1 MPANLNV
8 SFEMAPTPGYAG
20 GFSYFLKRIFWCSG
34 ACCRFLNKVFGFK
47 QIYSGASKASED
59 SLKKSFCL
67 KKGFE
72 FLLAIHGEIMKR
84 SFMLAA
90 TLAATPL
97 FAVVAKASPDQMFVI
112 STPTAG
118 VVDFRGTGSA
128 TFTNTQGSTDSVTIG
143 SNSSIG
149 VTATGSNS
157 SDYTSSAAASLDLAA
172 TTSLNHATG
181 TASQAFNMM
190 YNTATT
196 ASADTKLTDQVAKIS
211 SVSTTSTTADG
222 SAVLDVLSSSLHQ
235 QAESKANEVA
245 GSSSASGSGGTNGV
259 DYGGDDNA
267 WDAAW
272 KAVYNEEYAKGYS
285 AVKKAAPTTYS
296 HDLAVNGVGTI
307 ANVDAKDTS
316 TFNASTHRIDGS
328 TTLEGGS
335 GTASASMTN
344 SNTTF
349 ANTAETTSATAFA
362 QAFNGGNAAN
372 SGDLTITNVSGDSAS
387 GYTITGTRTTTET
400 VTYQADSSGNVTPS
414 GT

>member
-1 MPANLNV
+1 
-8 SFEMAPTPGYAG
+8 
-20 GFSYFLKRIFWCSG
+20 
-34 ACCRFLNKVFGFK
+34 
-47 QIYSGASKASED
+47 
-59 SLKKSFCL
+59 
-67 KKGFE
+67 
-72 FLLAIHGEIMKR
+72 
-84 SFMLAA
+84 MLAA

-97 FAVVAKASPDQMFVI
+97 FAAVAKASPDQMFVI

-149 VTATGSNS
+149 VAATGSNS
-157 SDYTSSAAASLDLAA
+157 SDYTSSASASLDLAA

-190 YNTATT
+190 YNTATA

-272 KAVYNEEYAKGYS
+272 KTVYNEEYAKGYS
-285 AVKKAAPTTYS
+285 AVNNASPTTYS

-307 ANVDAKDTS
+307 ANVDAKIP
-316 TFNASTHRIDGS
+316 AHLMLQRIESWFD
-328 TTLEGGS
+328 
-335 GTASASMTN
+335 
-344 SNTTF
+344 
-349 ANTAETTSATAFA
+349 
-362 QAFNGGNAAN
+362 
-372 SGDLTITNVSGDSAS
+372 DLGRWLGWCECIYDEFQFYLLRQPLQRPLLRHLMEV
-387 GYTITGTRTTTET
+387 TR
-400 VTYQADSSGNVTPS
+400 QIRAI
-414 GT
+414 

>member
-1 MPANLNV
+1 
-8 SFEMAPTPGYAG
+8 
-20 GFSYFLKRIFWCSG
+20 
-34 ACCRFLNKVFGFK
+34 
-47 QIYSGASKASED
+47 
-59 SLKKSFCL
+59 
-67 KKGFE
+67 
-72 FLLAIHGEIMKR
+72 MKR
-84 SFMLAA
+84 SLMLAA

-97 FAVVAKASPDQMFVI
+97 FAPVAKASPDQMFVI
-112 STPTAG
+112 STPAAG

-143 SNSSIG
+143 SNSSFG

-157 SDYTSSAAASLDLAA
+157 SDYTSSADASLDLAA
-172 TTSLNHATG
+172 TTSLHHATG

-190 YNTATT
+190 YNTAST

-222 SAVLDVLSSSLHQ
+222 SAVLEVLGQSLHQ
-235 QAESKANEVA
+235 QAESKANAVVGTSPA
-245 GSSSASGSGGTNGV
+245 STDKGSSDV
-259 DYGGDDNA
+259 DYAGDGEA
-267 WDAAW
+267 YDAAW
-272 KAVYNEEYAKGYS
+272 RAEYNEEYAKAYNTVNNAS
-285 AVKKAAPTTYS
+285 QTTYS

-307 ANVDAKDTS
+307 TNIDAAATS
-316 TFNASTHRIDGS
+316 TFDASTHRIDGS

-335 GTASASMTN
+335 GNASATMTN

-349 ANTAETTSATAFA
+349 ANTAETASATAFA

-372 SGDLTITNVSGDSAS
+372 SGDLTITNVSGNSAD

-400 VTYQADSSGNVTPS
+400 VNYTADSSGNVSPS

>member
-1 MPANLNV
+1 
-8 SFEMAPTPGYAG
+8 
-20 GFSYFLKRIFWCSG
+20 
-34 ACCRFLNKVFGFK
+34 
-47 QIYSGASKASED
+47 
-59 SLKKSFCL
+59 
-67 KKGFE
+67 
-72 FLLAIHGEIMKR
+72 MKR

-97 FAVVAKASPDQMFVI
+97 FASVAKASPDQMFVI
-112 STPTAG
+112 STPAAG

-143 SNSSIG
+143 SNSSFG

-157 SDYTSSAAASLDLAA
+157 SDYTSSAVASLDLAA

-190 YNTATT
+190 YNTATQVST
-196 ASADTKLTDQVAKIS
+196 DTKLTDQVAKIS
-211 SVSTTSTTADG
+211 SISTTSTSGDG
-222 SAVLDVLSSSLHQ
+222 SAVLDLLSTSLNE
-235 QAESKANEVA
+235 QATAKANAVVGTSA
-245 GSSSASGSGGTNGV
+245 ATADKGSSNV
-259 DYGGDDNA
+259 DYAGDTDA
-267 WDAAW
+267 YDAAW
-272 KAVYNEEYAKGYS
+272 KAAYNEEYANAYS
-285 AVKKAAPTTYS
+285 AVNNASQTTYS

-307 ANVDAKDTS
+307 TNIDAAATS
-316 TFNASTHRIDGS
+316 TFDASTQRVDGS

-335 GTASASMTN
+335 GNASATMTN

-349 ANTAETTSATAFA
+349 ANTAETLSATAFA

-372 SGDLTITNVSGDSAS
+372 SGDLTLTTVSGNSTD

-400 VTYQADSSGNVTPS
+400 VNYTADASGNVSPAQAS